1 MLFQWFAKFLFSVI
15 ALIGVLDFHFTARRH
30 YIVLIQNK
38 IHFFIH
44 PTNICCHVLGI
55 APYNTELDWQI
66 PDLERYLKQA
76 LTDGGKNK
84 SEGVSEGGSGAVFDG
99 VVRQLRR

>member
-1 MLFQWFAKFLFSVI
+1 M
-15 ALIGVLDFHFTARRH
+15 
-30 YIVLIQNK
+30 
-38 IHFFIH
+38 
-44 PTNICCHVLGI
+44 LGI